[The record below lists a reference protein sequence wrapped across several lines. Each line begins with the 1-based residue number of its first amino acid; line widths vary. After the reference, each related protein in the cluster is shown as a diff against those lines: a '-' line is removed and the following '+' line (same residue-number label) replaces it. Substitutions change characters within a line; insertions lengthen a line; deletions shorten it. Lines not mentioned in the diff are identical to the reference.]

1 MSIKFSNVIPF
12 PSERERRVK
21 NDAQLQHEDKIFGPM
36 DEFDTRM
43 AIILDQAKQVEK
55 LSEELLNL
63 AEDMLRNPD
72 KYD

>member
-1 MSIKFSNVIPF
+1 MRIKFSNVIPF
-12 PSERERRVK
+12 PQQRRVK
-21 NDAQLQHEDKIFGPM
+21 NEAQLRHEDKVFGPM
-36 DEFDTRM
+36 DDFDAKM
-43 AIILDQAKQVEK
+43 QIILDQAKAVEK

>member
-1 MSIKFSNVIPF
+1 MSIKFNNVIPF
-12 PSERERRVK
+12 PTQERREK
-21 NDAQLQHEDKIFGPM
+21 NDAQLRHEDKIFGPM
-36 DEFDTRM
+36 DDFDTRM
-43 AIILDQAKQVEK
+43 EVILEQAKQVEK

>member
-1 MSIKFSNVIPF
+1 
-12 PSERERRVK
+12 
-21 NDAQLQHEDKIFGPM
+21 M
-36 DEFDTRM
+36 DDFDTRM
-43 AIILDQAKQVEK
+43 EVILEQAKQVEK

>member
-1 MSIKFSNVIPF
+1 MDDF
-12 PSERERRVK
+12 
-21 NDAQLQHEDKIFGPM
+21 DAKMQ
-36 DEFDTRM
+36 
-43 AIILDQAKQVEK
+43 IILDQAKAVEK